1 MKRLKFL
8 LFLCGLLL
16 NSSQLIA
23 SEGAAASS
31 RLEGR
36 GEMKPSE
43 EAFIYEPDGV
53 KDLWDLIDKSSL
65 DKVIALP
72 RNKRQVSE
80 FHALSLPEKVAFLLG
95 FTTPDKLPD
104 VSKMGKLS
112 DFSDAAAQAVLTR
125 LMSRLVTKLGI
136 RDNPDLQ
143 LVLEH
148 VVCTHWDPRW
158 SISQPFEKF
167 TGTRTRPSVEPY
179 RVRVAEIYR
188 REKARGN
195 PIVDADLERNLDNW
209 AALPDVAA
217 IYVDNYESRVDRFLE
232 EKFRGPR
239 GVYLYS
245 FDLLMARARLEH
257 EELARAEATIKAAEA
272 AARLAAEEATR
283 RREEADKAAR
293 HHSEASTEAL
303 KRLDE
308 LASQGFASGASE
320 RSASSR
326 AVAALDLGMEKPS
339 RGARLGA
346 SRAVAEGAARF
357 QLGAEHDAGASV
369 RSLLQILEEVRTTPY
384 HILAGMEWERM
395 TAIMKETIERDSRI
409 KSQEKLPP
417 LSAVLKN
424 PRVEAEEVVTID
436 DANWSIFTGTLG
448 LIYRALYAL
457 DLLDPVLPRTRVEDL
472 ATLQSELL
480 SDDVRVTKIVGVFPR
495 SLAFWKQEAGIT
507 DIRQQRG
514 LIQKLAHVT
523 KGDFPLELANV
534 VMTIGGDS
542 QHTFRAATDK
552 NFGDD
557 LITKAIMQIR
567 NSVLVERYNN
577 LTIFTDLSLSAADL
591 GYIEEHMKDFDNY
604 FQRLVE
610 GQHNFLVFLV
620 KVAKGTF
627 PSESPQEK
635 TEARLWLKYLTMLR
649 ALRSESLVLL
659 SGWIP
664 SLSDELKVAKNPRIW
679 GYEKNLND
687 ALKVNDDTRSL
698 KERLSGLLVVRPDSL
713 GDLAFFR
720 FDRLRSEGSKLPTTF
735 LSESIANPDDPSEM
749 IANKNIKS
757 FDLRPRVRDLT
768 RDIFT
773 FVLMPTDP
781 ALQELT
787 KDSSTP
793 LDLKGV
799 IAAVDKLNKKNVVEM
814 TKGKSIPAMRGAV
827 RAKFLAFIKQADMA
841 MPKEHLRKLE
851 RRAALASAVSQITT
865 SYEKYKEKAKWTTL
879 VASMEKTKGVA
890 APLKAKISEIS
901 NFAHADYLDKMMK
914 DLLGEDFGFGSER
927 RGVFQ
932 SQFKES
938 QTSPNSLDQHLFY
951 LFDILDHDSV
961 PSGGAGS
968 RDESSKEQLFT
979 KYIELSESLDLGNVA
994 LQIRFYNIFE
1004 KLVKD
1009 MRELYQQAQTQ
1020 YPWLLNDRPP
1030 PFRLGISEANL
1041 LKMRAAIKR
1050 VLASYIIDFP
1060 SGPEY
1065 PETGKPFHDK
1075 APDYMVPVNH
1085 EGTKDRTRSFAMM
1098 MYNSRKRARDFTDAL
1113 EVLKAFS
1120 DNAITL
1126 RRGARDA
1133 GPLLQIQPQI
1143 LKVMETNAKL
1153 MSALELNQGAY
1164 EPTIHDDRSA
1174 GDDLPQEF
1182 AYRIDEYWPD
1192 SLEVLLE
1199 ARLGGAA
1206 GGVE

>member
-1 MKRLKFL
+1 M
-8 LFLCGLLL
+8 LFLCGFLL

-31 RLEGR
+31 RLGGR
-36 GEMKPSE
+36 GETKPSE
-43 EAFIYEPDGV
+43 DAREEVFEYKRDE
-53 KDLWDLIDKSSL
+53 KDPWASVDMAALNREMPFPGSIT
-65 DKVIALP
+65 KV
-72 RNKRQVSE
+72 SD
-80 FHALSLPEKVAFLLG
+80 FHALGLPQKVAFLMG
-95 FTTPDKLPD
+95 MKDTGSNEPDLSLMKKLAD
-104 VSKMGKLS
+104 LR
-112 DFSDAAAQAVLTR
+112 DEADRAVL
-125 LMSRLVTKLGI
+125 SRLISRIITKLGI
-136 RDNPDLQ
+136 RENPDLQ
-143 LVLEH
+143 LILEH
-148 VVCTHWDPRW
+148 VVCAHWDPRW

-167 TGTRTRPSVEPY
+167 TGVRSRGGVAPY
-179 RVRVAEIYR
+179 LARVAEIYR
-188 REKARGN
+188 REKALGS
-195 PIVDADLERNLDNW
+195 PIIDADLERNLDNW
-209 AALPDVAA
+209 TTLPDVAA
-217 IYVDNYESRVDRFLE
+217 TYLDNYESRVDRFVE
-232 EKFRGPR
+232 NEFNIVKAT
-239 GVYLYS
+239 YLINS
-245 FDLLMARARLEH
+245 DRLIARARLEH
-257 EELARAEATIKAAEA
+257 EELARAQATIRAAEA
-272 AARLAAEEATR
+272 DARRAAEEAR
-283 RREEADKAAR
+283 RMRDRADEAAKRHSEEAKVAAERLDMLAAR
-293 HHSEASTEAL
+293 
-303 KRLDE
+303 R
-308 LASQGFASGASE
+308 FASGATD
-320 RSASSR
+320 RSAS
-326 AVAALDLGMEKPS
+326 
-339 RGARLGA
+339 

-369 RSLLQILEEVRTTPY
+369 HSLLQILEEVRTTPY

-542 QHTFRAATDK
+542 QHTFRAGTDI
-552 NFGDD
+552 NYGDD

-567 NSVLVERYNN
+567 NSDLVKKYEAYKKRV
-577 LTIFTDLSLSAADL
+577 DLEASDRDHIRENMTEA
-591 GYIEEHMKDFDNY
+591 ENY
-604 FQRLVE
+604 FKHLPRGQR
-610 GQHNFLVFLV
+610 NFLLFLV
-620 KVAKGTF
+620 KAARGAFHKKA
-627 PSESPQEK
+627 SDISSDEAHESSKDSDISLNAVEVN
-635 TEARLWLKYLTMLR
+635 EARAWLKYLNMLR
-649 ALRSESLVLL
+649 VMRSEALVLL
-659 SGWIP
+659 SGWMS
-664 SLSDELKVAKNPRIW
+664 SLSDEIVVAGNPRVW
-679 GYEKNLND
+679 GYEKNIKED
-687 ALKVNDDTRSL
+687 LKVKDDTRTL
-698 KERLSGLLVVRPDSL
+698 KQRLSDLLVVRSL
-713 GDLAFFR
+713 DADGLAFFR
-720 FDRLRSEGSKLPTTF
+720 LDELRSEDDKLTITF
-735 LSESIANPDDPSEM
+735 LSEEVPNTDPKKSTPM
-749 IANKNIKS
+749 IANRNIHT
-757 FDLRPRVRDLT
+757 FALNRIVRDIT

-781 ALQELT
+781 ALGELT
-787 KDSSTP
+787 KDSSRP

-799 IAAVDKLNKKNVVEM
+799 IEVVDKLNKKNVVKL
-814 TKGKSIPAMRGAV
+814 TKGKSIPEMRDAV
-827 RAKFLAFIKQADMA
+827 RAKFLAFRKQADMA
-841 MPKEHLRKLE
+841 MPKEHLQKLE
-851 RRAALASAVSQITT
+851 RRAALASAVAQITT
-865 SYEKYKEKAKWTTL
+865 SYEKHKEKWKWKTL

-914 DLLGEDFGFGSER
+914 DLLGEDFGFDSER
-927 RGVFQ
+927 GRVFQ

-938 QTSPNSLDQHLFY
+938 QTSPNSLEQHLLY
-951 LFDILDHDSV
+951 LFDLLDDYV
-961 PSGGAGS
+961 APSGGAGS

-1004 KLVKD
+1004 KLVED
-1009 MRELYQQAQTQ
+1009 MKELYQQAKDQ
-1020 YPWLLNDRPP
+1020 YPWLLNDRRLPP
-1030 PFRLGISEANL
+1030 TDLGISEENL

-1098 MYNSRKRARDFTDAL
+1098 MYNSKKRARDFTDAL

-1120 DNAITL
+1120 DDKIKL
-1126 RRGARDA
+1126 RSGERGA
-1133 GPLLQIQPQI
+1133 GPLLLIQSQI

-1164 EPTIHDDRSA
+1164 VPTIDDDRSA

-1192 SLEVLLE
+1192 SLEVLSE
-1199 ARLGGAA
+1199 ARLDGAA